1 MTGMDVALTILVCAL
16 VLFAIGAS
24 LSWRATRLDN
34 LHARVDVTLATL
46 QAQLAARAA
55 SAVDLAAGGL
65 LDPAT
70 AVLVAD
76 AATRARTALRRPS
89 AGDPISVWSDR
100 PVRPVGPPAQTA
112 LTRALHSAFDDP
124 DDVAELA
131 TAEDAT
137 EVLDDLLESCRRVEL
152 GRRFH
157 NDAVELVRARRRA
170 PVVRVFRLAGHA
182 RVPDPVVF
190 DDSVP
195 DGLLSALPPAPAGS
209 ALPL

>member
-1 MTGMDVALTILVCAL
+1 MDVPLAIVVSVL
-16 VLFAIGAS
+16 VLFSIGAS

-89 AGDPISVWSDR
+89 AGDPVPVWSDR
-100 PVRPVGPPAQTA
+100 PVRPIGAPAQTA
-112 LTRALHSAFDDP
+112 LTQALHLAFDDP
-124 DDVAELA
+124 DDVVELA
-131 TAEDAT
+131 ADADAV
-137 EVLDDLLESCRRVEL
+137 EVLEDLLESCRRVQL
-152 GRRFH
+152 ARRFH
-157 NDAVELVRARRRA
+157 NDAVELARARRRA

-182 RVPDPVVF
+182 RVPEPVVF

-195 DGLLSALPPAPAGS
+195 DGLVTALPTTPADP
-209 ALPL
+209 ALPA